1 MEFLQMAIVTVAE
14 LKEQLNLTDDLG
26 TDDDALLG
34 RKISAAQDHIERQL
48 GFKIGARY
56 GADNQDP
63 IPAALVEAV
72 SQLAAHW
79 YENREASLIGVNG
92 YSLPFGVQ
100 EIVDGYREYSFDG

>member
-1 MEFLQMAIVTVAE
+1 MAIITVAE

-34 RKISAAQDHIERQL
+34 RKIDAAQDHIERQL
-48 GFKIGARY
+48 GFNLEARY
-56 GADNQDP
+56 GADDQDP

-92 YSLPFGVQ
+92 YALPFGVQ